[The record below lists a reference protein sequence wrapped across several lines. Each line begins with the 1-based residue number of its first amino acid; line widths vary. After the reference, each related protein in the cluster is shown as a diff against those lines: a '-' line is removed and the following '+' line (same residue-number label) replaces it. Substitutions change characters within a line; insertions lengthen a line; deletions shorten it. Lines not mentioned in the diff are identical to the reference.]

1 MCVECVKD
9 HSSCEMG
16 GFSKK
21 TTQKEV
27 SQSEEKKIEM
37 EEKWKNATKRWKE
50 KKKVEKKDKAKKK
63 SQREMGNC

>member
-1 MCVECVKD
+1 
-9 HSSCEMG
+9 MG

-50 KKKVEKKDKAKKK
+50 KKKWRKKTRRKKKASGRWATVEKMLLRPIAVF
-63 SQREMGNC
+63 